1 MATAFT
7 NHSIHSVRAR
17 GLRRSTRSHGS
28 SMRCEGGMT
37 STSLAQCRHSRT
49 RALTPS
55 RTHKRPQSSL
65 MGCEGSMT
73 TVIITS
79 CAHSPAAHPH
89 AHTDSHLRTHTNFHR
104 RTHTHTHTLTRQ
116 LRRHARVVRQ
126 GRLLPLGAEY
136 RSTPVGKV
144 PDPVCYPD
152 GPPVSTAQST
162 AASTAAGTRQ
172 RARSRR
178 HEPIEIRTLAY
189 S

>member
-1 MATAFT
+1 
-7 NHSIHSVRAR
+7 
-17 GLRRSTRSHGS
+17 
-28 SMRCEGGMT
+28 MT